1 MELGQIDKSVLQQRH
16 ERNSI
21 IGIDDKSPGLNEMQ
35 VPFQN
40 SDLASIQPLINAKFD
55 IDVNTSIK
63 GERKSLF
70 YKKPKSIAAD
80 YGPTSRQTVL
90 VQRLFTRTKSPV
102 SSSSARHLL
111 ENSKLKNTNNTES
124 EITTITRPHTGKLLS
139 Y

>member
-1 MELGQIDKSVLQQRH
+1 MELGQIDKSVLQKQH

-21 IGIDDKSPGLNEMQ
+21 DKDNKSPGLNEMQ

-40 SDLASIQPLINAKFD
+40 SDLASIQPMINAKFD

-80 YGPTSRQTVL
+80 FGPTSR
-90 VQRLFTRTKSPV
+90 
-102 SSSSARHLL
+102 
-111 ENSKLKNTNNTES
+111 
-124 EITTITRPHTGKLLS
+124 
-139 Y
+139 